1 MAKLTS
7 DFSCGDSAAYKVQA
21 ASVAAA
27 LDSLWDAQTG
37 LWLAA
42 DQANAFPDVWGSLYL
57 VAQNLSTPEK
67 RQGAM
72 KYIVDNQE
80 AIFRWGQVRHLPE
93 PLNWNWCF
101 IGGDHVTAGCPANGT
116 YQNGAFWATPLHY
129 FVKAA
134 QNVGESAVPGVLTLA
149 QTVMSQTMDYFRGRA
164 PGGGWQGV
172 NECVD
177 PPINYHGVDGYVA
190 SGTNVLEALSLLLNP
205 TDNKPL

>member
-1 MAKLTS
+1 MKERVGDWDGRLPPIGGLQFNF
-7 DFSCGDSAAYKVQA
+7 FSLNRSCTFRFDLLG
-21 ASVAAA
+21 A
-27 LDSLWDAQTG
+27 LG
-37 LWLAA
+37 I
-42 DQANAFPDVWGSLYL
+42 YL
-57 VAQNLSTPEK
+57 LCN
-67 RQGAM
+67 
-72 KYIVDNQE
+72 
-80 AIFRWGQVRHLPE
+80 RWGQVRHLPE

>member
-80 AIFRWGQVRHLPE
+80 AIFRYGNFH
-93 PLNWNWCF
+93 
-101 IGGDHVTAGCPANGT
+101 
-116 YQNGAFWATPLHY
+116 
-129 FVKAA
+129 
-134 QNVGESAVPGVLTLA
+134 
-149 QTVMSQTMDYFRGRA
+149 
-164 PGGGWQGV
+164 
-172 NECVD
+172 
-177 PPINYHGVDGYVA
+177 
-190 SGTNVLEALSLLLNP
+190 LSLLLLFDL
-205 TDNKPL
+205 TEMCGERTCW